1 MGNNEKD
8 YARYIKMLKTD
19 ELYAAETRDAAARRK
34 RKEGM
39 KNMPLGIKIAE
50 WMNYWLLRD
59 KYKISAY
66 RPMSHSNTG
75 IIKTRVLKARTQ
87 DRAIIKFHKYYPGE
101 LIRNIE
107 KID

>member
-1 MGNNEKD
+1 MGNECLGN
-8 YARYIKMLKTD
+8 YIKALKNN
-19 ELYAAETRDAAARRK
+19 ELCAAEARDAAARKK

-59 KYKISAY
+59 VY
-66 RPMSHSNTG
+66 
-75 IIKTRVLKARTQ
+75 IIKSLTPFAHNNTEMEKERRIKARTQ

-101 LIRNIE
+101 LLRTIE
-107 KID
+107 KV

>member
-1 MGNNEKD
+1 MGNEGLRN
-8 YARYIKMLKTD
+8 YIKALKNN

-39 KNMPLGIKIAE
+39 KEMPWGIKIAE

-66 RPMSHSNTG
+66 SPMSNNNIGSV
-75 IIKTRVLKARTQ
+75 KTRILKARTQ

-101 LIRNIE
+101 LLRKIE
-107 KID
+107 KV